1 MQESRRE
8 HSRSWAHSKQDGCEE
23 VPEIR
28 QIAAS
33 IEAFGFNVPVLVD
46 SNLKVDAGHG
56 RLLACPQLGRESVPT
71 ICLEHLSEAQA
82 RAFMIA
88 DNRLTEISTR
98 DDHLLAA
105 QLKTLSELELDFDL
119 EATGFAM
126 GEIDVLIEGLSGP
139 QDDPA
144 DVLQEAPDREPT
156 TRAGDLWL
164 P

>member
-1 MQESRRE
+1 
-8 HSRSWAHSKQDGCEE
+8 
-23 VPEIR
+23 
-28 QIAAS
+28 
-33 IEAFGFNVPVLVD
+33 
-46 SNLKVDAGHG
+46 
-56 RLLACPQLGRESVPT
+56 
-71 ICLEHLSEAQA
+71 
-82 RAFMIA
+82 MIA